1 MSNGTAIR
9 VRNLQCRLG
18 GRAVLT
24 DISLDIAAGEFVSII
39 GPNGAGKSTLVKCL
53 NGVLREWGG
62 DVELEGLDVRSGAPR
77 EIARRAAYVPQIHS
91 TSMAFPVAEFLMMS
105 RYARR
110 GPFSAPGRTDF
121 EAVDRALELT
131 HTSDLRE
138 RSLNTLSGGESQK
151 IYIAAALAQE
161 TPILLLDEPI
171 TFLDPRYQHEVNLLL
186 KRLNR
191 EQGLTVVSVSHDI
204 NSAVLSSHRI
214 LGLKAGRNV
223 FLDRVE
229 ALMQPGQL
237 TAIFDT
243 DFLFVAHPESGQPLV
258 VPRH

>member
-1 MSNGTAIR
+1 MAIR
-9 VRNLQCRLG
+9 VRGLHCCLG
-18 GRAVLT
+18 GRPVLT
-24 DISLDIAAGEFVSII
+24 DVSFEIAAGEFVSII

-53 NGVLREWGG
+53 NGVLREWEGT
-62 DVELEGLDVRSGAPR
+62 VELDGLDVRSGAPR
-77 EIARRAAYVPQIHS
+77 EIARRAAYVPQVRSGS
-91 TSMAFPVAEFLMMS
+91 TSFQVAEFLMMS

-110 GPFSAPGRTDF
+110 GPFSAPGRADL
-121 EAVDRALELT
+121 EAVNRALDLT
-131 HTSDLRE
+131 QTALLRE
-138 RSLNTLSGGESQK
+138 RSLDTLSGGESQK

-214 LGLKAGRNV
+214 LGLKAGRLV
-223 FLDRVE
+223 FLDRIE
-229 ALMQPGQL
+229 ALMRPEEL
-237 TAIFDT
+237 MAIFDT